1 MPTAASSSSLLL
13 LALACLALPVVVLS
27 SCEYEE
33 ALLVDAHRAK
43 SELWRGKT
51 RGGDDADDAV
61 DADAAS
67 GLGSCA
73 GMRWDLKKLSLRV
86 RKYESLL
93 SLFVC
98 FPFVCISFKKLFI
111 LVVRGPC
118 AAARRPRAALPR
130 AHDRPAVRQAEAEG
144 RQPR

>member
-93 SLFVC
+93 SLFVIC
-98 FPFVCISFKKLFI
+98 KKSVGRRGGGGCEDFA
-111 LVVRGPC
+111 LVWCGGTWYQ
-118 AAARRPRAALPR
+118 ARA
-130 AHDRPAVRQAEAEG
+130 G
-144 RQPR
+144 